1 MDLKDILKT
10 LKLNESRISMIFGA
24 LVILVIGV
32 LVVNYFRGLNQ
43 GQGEITQP
51 GVTEERPIGQEIP
64 TSLPQKH
71 SVAKGEN
78 LWGISQKYFNSGYN
92 WVDIASENKL
102 KNPDR
107 LLEGQEL
114 VIPKVARRQPLE
126 ELEALPKTGITDP
139 DPVESQVPST
149 TQYTVVAGDNL
160 WQIDVKNYND
170 GYKWVEI
177 ARANN
182 LGNPNLIHAGNVL
195 TLP

>member
-10 LKLNESRISMIFGA
+10 LKLNESRISMILGA
-24 LVILVIGV
+24 LVILVVGV
-32 LVVNYFRGLNQ
+32 LVVNYFRGLRTP
-43 GQGEITQP
+43 GEIGQP
-51 GVTEERPIGQEIP
+51 AVTEEKPTGQEIP
-64 TSLPQKH
+64 ASLPQKH
-71 SVAKGEN
+71 TVVKGEN

-92 WVDIASENKL
+92 WVDISSENKL
-102 KNPDR
+102 KNPDK

-139 DPVESQVPST
+139 DAVDSQVPT
-149 TQYTVVAGDNL
+149 AGEYTVVAGDNL
-160 WQIDVKNYND
+160 WQIAVKSYND

-182 LGNPNLIHAGNVL
+182 LANPNLIHPGNVL
-195 TLP
+195 VLPR